1 METSGGGTA
10 QHHFVCPIS
19 LQPMQDP
26 VTAPTGISYD
36 RRAIER
42 WLANGHATCPVTG
55 RQLSLTD
62 LTPNHTLRRLI
73 LSWHPASK
81 VAPDVAP
88 TLEPDDPEVVVLVA
102 KVMSPTSCPTADV
115 LCEAAA
121 SAAVS
126 ITARRCM
133 VRAGVQWR
141 VLRLFSSCG
150 KTSSRAV
157 MPTVQACL
165 ALLDALDV
173 SADELR
179 PLLSGNHDLVDA
191 LTHVLVMLENGT
203 YSGGGGNTTRDSA
216 AGAAHEAIE
225 LELSSW
231 PSSPSAGKSRR
242 VTELVMAL
250 LARLC
255 SCAEG
260 RAAVVAHPAGIALVA
275 KRALRV
281 SAATD
286 TTSPHQHPRDLKPVL
301 DAQPSSY
308 CTGASIPSPLPQPDA
323 AAGDQHPQAGLAS
336 LLLMSPSSLF
346 PLLVLTQEAKP
357 TKMEADDWEELQ
369 LKAARTIRLFLSDQ
383 VIYHVMDENSPKK
396 IWEKLESQFMSK
408 TAMTKVYLKQK
419 LHGMRIQEGSDLVE
433 YMNAFNQVVTDLA
446 RLGAT
451 VDDEDMAILL
461 LCSLPSSYDH
471 LITTLT
477 HGKET
482 IKNED
487 ITAALLSYDMRKKN
501 AVEVS
506 HGEGL
511 LVKGLFDRDHLHPT
525 PPKD

>member
-1 METSGGGTA
+1 MHSLACVHMETSGGGTA

-55 RQLSLTD
+55 RPLSLTD
-62 LTPNHTLRRLI
+62 LTPNHTLLRLI

-88 TLEPDDPEVVVLVA
+88 TLEPDDPEVAVLVA

-121 SAAVS
+121 SAAVN

-157 MPTVQACL
+157 MPTVEACL

-179 PLLSGNHDLVDA
+179 PLVSGNHDLVDA
-191 LTHVLVMLENGT
+191 LTHVLVTLENET
-203 YSGGGGNTTRDSA
+203 YSGGVGNRNKTRDSA
-216 AGAAHEAIE
+216 VRLLDSVTESADMVLLERLRPELFRAVTAVVRDRTVSPGATCAALRALLNACPSGNGKNRVLIAEAGAAHEAIE

-231 PSSPSAGKSRR
+231 PSSPSGKSRR

-255 SCAEG
+255 ACAEG

-286 TTSPHQHPRDLKPVL
+286 KSAVRVLAAVCGRAASPEVVREMARVGAVGKLCCVLQADCDRDV
-301 DAQPSSY
+301 
-308 CTGASIPSPLPQPDA
+308 
-323 AAGDQHPQAGLAS
+323 
-336 LLLMSPSSLF
+336 
-346 PLLVLTQEAKP
+346 
-357 TKMEADDWEELQ
+357 
-369 LKAARTIRLFLSDQ
+369 
-383 VIYHVMDENSPKK
+383 
-396 IWEKLESQFMSK
+396 
-408 TAMTKVYLKQK
+408 
-419 LHGMRIQEGSDLVE
+419 
-433 YMNAFNQVVTDLA
+433 
-446 RLGAT
+446 
-451 VDDEDMAILL
+451 
-461 LCSLPSSYDH
+461 
-471 LITTLT
+471 
-477 HGKET
+477 KET
-482 IKNED
+482 
-487 ITAALLSYDMRKKN
+487 ARAVLSMHSGVWCGSPCVSAYLLSRY
-501 AVEVS
+501 
-506 HGEGL
+506 L
-511 LVKGLFDRDHLHPT
+511 
-525 PPKD
+525 